1 MDLNS
6 LSNTNDDRRDVEEDV
21 NDNEDDINE
30 DNEVKVNEDEDEDET
45 DNEDDDRQSGRI
57 RSSTIKNKFA
67 MTFRVGCKRFNQTL

>member
-6 LSNTNDDRRDVEEDV
+6 LSNTNDDRRDVEDV
-21 NDNEDDINE
+21 NDDEDDDINE

-67 MTFRVGCKRFNQTL
+67 MIQGRM